1 MPGRS
6 AVQGVFLDIDG
17 VLTLSW
23 EPLPGAAD
31 TLAWLRRSDVPF
43 LLLTNTT
50 TPGRRGLAKLLNDAG
65 FDISPEE
72 IVTAAVAT
80 AAYLRSEHPGARCF
94 LLGDPDLGNDFDGVE
109 FAQERADVVVVAG
122 ADDAFTWANLNR
134 ALQMLRSGA
143 ALVAMHG
150 NMTWMT
156 SEGLKLDAGAFLM
169 GLEQAAG
176 VRATVVGKPNADFF
190 LQALKLLRLEPQIV
204 AMVGDDVEND
214 VLAAQRLGLTGVL
227 VRTGKFDAE
236 QVRKTFQAPD
246 HTIDSVAD
254 LPQLLESLRKEGA

>member
-1 MPGRS
+1 MPDR
-6 AVQGVFLDIDG
+6 AIVQGVFLDIDG
-17 VLTLSW
+17 VLTVSW
-23 EPLPGAAD
+23 EPLPGAVD
-31 TLAWLRRSDVPF
+31 TIAWLRRSDFPF

-50 TPGRRGLAKLLNDAG
+50 TPGRRGLAELLSAAG
-65 FDISPEE
+65 FDVTPEE

-80 AAYLRSEHPGARCF
+80 AAYLRTEHPGARCF

-109 FAQERADVVVVAG
+109 FVQERADVVVVAG
-122 ADDAFTWANLNR
+122 ADDAFNWANLNK

-143 ALVAMHG
+143 ALVAMHR

-156 SEGLKLDAGAFLM
+156 VEGLKLDAGAFLM

-176 VRATVVGKPNADFF
+176 ARATVAGKPNADFF
-190 LQALKLLRLEPQIV
+190 RQALTMLGLEPQSV

-214 VLAAQRLGLTGVL
+214 VLAAQRVGLTGVL

-236 QVRKTFQAPD
+236 QVHETVQAPD
-246 HTIDSVAD
+246 HAIDSVAD
-254 LPQLLESLRKEGA
+254 LPQLLESLRK

>member
-1 MPGRS
+1 MMERNTI
-6 AVQGVFLDIDG
+6 QGVFLDIDG
-17 VLTLSW
+17 VLTVSW
-23 EPLPGAAD
+23 EPLPGSVD
-31 TLAWLRRSDVPF
+31 TIAWLRRSGVPF

-50 TPGRRGLAKLLNDAG
+50 TPGRRGLAELLGAGG

-80 AAYLRSEHPGARCF
+80 AAYLRTEHPGAKCF

-109 FAQERADVVVVAG
+109 FVEERADVVVVAG
-122 ADDAFTWANLNR
+122 ADDAFTWANLNK

-143 ALVAMHG
+143 SLVAMHR

-156 SEGLKLDAGAFLM
+156 ADGLKLDAGAFLL

-176 VRATVVGKPNADFF
+176 VHATVVGKPNADFF
-190 LQALKLLRLEPQIV
+190 GQALKMVQLGPQSV

-214 VLAAQRLGLTGVL
+214 VLASQRLGLTGVL

-236 QVRKTFQAPD
+236 QLQEALEAPD
-246 HTIDSVAD
+246 HVIDSVAD
-254 LPQLLESLRKEGA
+254 LPPLLESLRNEA